1 MTSTRMPHR
10 PRSSGGHSCLTILLA
25 GGQGSRL
32 HELTGTD
39 CKPAVPF
46 GPTGRIV
53 DFVVSNAAM
62 AGLGP
67 MMVAT
72 QYRPVSLTA
81 HLMRNWASAFAD
93 GLILRDG
100 HCVAGKQGYRG
111 TADAV
116 AANMAEIDRTA
127 PEHVLILAG
136 DHVFDMDF
144 GRMMADHIASG
155 AAATVAATPVPV
167 SEARGFGI
175 LDADA
180 QGQVTRFVEKPANPP
195 AMFGDPRRSLAS
207 MGIYAFR
214 WDWLRAALRAELQ
227 RPGTRFD
234 FGHDILPR
242 ALRDRELRLHT
253 LPDRPDGRTGYWR
266 DVGTLDAYR
275 KAQLDFVAATPPIPL
290 PQMPGGGGTGLNA
303 VMSGFAAQAAAVHGT
318 VLMPGARIA
327 RGAHAKH
334 AILGPGVV
342 LPAGI
347 VIGEDPNEDRR
358 WFRRTDAGTVL
369 VTVEML
375 KRREDAGT
383 MTRAI
388 SGYRN

>member
-1 MTSTRMPHR
+1 M
-10 PRSSGGHSCLTILLA
+10 SCLTILLA

-32 HELTGTD
+32 HELTQTE

-46 GPTGRIV
+46 GPRGRIV
-53 DFVVSNAAM
+53 DFVLSNAAV

-67 MMVAT
+67 ILVAT
-72 QYRPVSLTA
+72 QYRPITLTA
-81 HLMRNWASAFAD
+81 HLMRNWAPAFEG
-93 GLILRDG
+93 GLMIRDG

-116 AANMAEIDRTA
+116 AANMAEIDSA
-127 PEHVLILAG
+127 GLDHVLVLAG
-136 DHVFDMDF
+136 DHVFDMDISQ
-144 GRMMADHIASG
+144 MMAGHISSG
-155 AAATVAATPVPV
+155 AVATVAATPVPI

-195 AMFGDPRRSLAS
+195 AMFGDPRRAMAS

-214 WDWLRAALRAELQ
+214 WDWLRAALKAELQ
-227 RPGTRFD
+227 RSGTRFD

-242 ALRDRELRLHT
+242 ALRDRDLRLHA
-253 LPDRPDGRTGYWR
+253 LPDRPDGRSGYWR

-275 KAQLDFVAATPPIPL
+275 KAQLDFVTPTPPIPL
-290 PQMPGGGGTGLNA
+290 PMPQGA
-303 VMSGFAAQAAAVHGT
+303 REISVPSMMSGFAAQAAALNGT
-318 VLMPGARIA
+318 VLMPGARLG
-327 RGAHAKH
+327 RGAHAKQ
-334 AILGPGVV
+334 AILGPDVH
-342 LPAGI
+342 LPAGM
-347 VIGEDPNEDRR
+347 VVGEDPNEDRR

-369 VTVEML
+369 VTVDML
-375 KRREDAGT
+375 KRRADAGT